1 MKIIQGRQV
10 ALIKVGGDLGIFK
23 SLAESGKPLS
33 SAHLSQPSMADPLLV
48 SRIMRYLVAN
58 RLAAEVAP
66 DRYVARKA
74 TYSLA
79 DPRIEGPMRFFH
91 AVSNPAFQA
100 LPDFLKETGY
110 KNQASTGAFQK
121 GLDTDMGL
129 FPWLKQRPDAL
140 KDFQSLMGVPK
151 EGNCLDV
158 LPLGESLSSSESIAD
173 QTRPVLV
180 DIGGNTG
187 QQAAKMLAKYP
198 DLAGR
203 VVVQDRE
210 ETVNSAPAAKGVE
223 MMAHDFLNP
232 QPVRGAK
239 YYYLRAILHNWDDD
253 KAVRILANIVPAMS
267 ADSMVLIDEV
277 VIPDAGA
284 HVWPAGL
291 DLQMYTLF
299 GASERT
305 ASQWDALLK
314 RAGLRPVAVKRYAP
328 VMGTSIIFAAP
339 L

>member
-1 MKIIQGRQV
+1 
-10 ALIKVGGDLGIFK
+10 
-23 SLAESGKPLS
+23 
-33 SAHLSQPSMADPLLV
+33 
-48 SRIMRYLVAN
+48 MRYLVAN

-66 DRYVARKA
+66 DEYVARKA
-74 TYSLA
+74 THTLA

-91 AVSNPAFQA
+91 AVGNPAFQA

-110 KNQASTGAFQK
+110 KNQTATGAFQK
-121 GLDTDMGL
+121 GLDTDVGL
-129 FPWLKQRPDAL
+129 FPWLKQHPDVL

-158 LPLGESLSSSESIAD
+158 MPLDSSSESNGDD
-173 QTRPVLV
+173 QRPVLV

-187 QQAAKMLAKYP
+187 QQAAKLLAKYP
-198 DLAGR
+198 QLAGR

-210 ETVNSAPAAKGVE
+210 ETINSAAAGLKGVK
-223 MMAHDFLNP
+223 MMAHDFFEP

-239 YYYLRAILHNWDDD
+239 YYYLRAILHNWDDEQ
-253 KAVRILANIVPAMS
+253 AAQILGNIVPAMA

-277 VIPDAGA
+277 VVPDTGA

-299 GASERT
+299 GAAERT
-305 ASQWDALLK
+305 ASQWDSLLK
-314 RAGLRPVAVKRYAP
+314 RAGLGPVAVKTYAP

-339 L
+339 LRR